1 MRATTK
7 MTLTQSSTVPL
18 QDPIEFPGAAQPP
31 PTAKARYFEFAE
43 ILNRFKISGFK
54 ISKKA
59 GKKHDNGG

>member
-1 MRATTK
+1 MRAATK

-31 PTAKARYFEFAE
+31 PTAKARYSEFAE

-54 ISKKA
+54 ISKNLKN
-59 GKKHDNGG
+59 HDNGG